1 MAICKIWGVKNN
13 LSRVI
18 GYVANDEKVS
28 EKTYQELHKEI
39 EYISNNSKTEDKL
52 FVSGINC
59 NSDNAKEEFTYV
71 KKKYNKEKGIIA
83 FHAIQSFK
91 EGEVTP
97 EQAHEIGK
105 QLATEMWGDRFQV
118 VVATHLNTKHLH
130 NHFII
135 NSVSMMDGKKYYAS
149 RTSYAEL
156 RKIND
161 QICREHGINYMEE
174 KITKGGMNYINYQ
187 RKDSEYSKQT
197 RSDVDLAIALASSYE
212 DFILILK
219 NMNYEVIE
227 RANKLS
233 VRNLEYNRNIRIE
246 RRFGSDYTI
255 ENIKKQIIGIYLPEK
270 KTYYRNLFKKDKLID
285 TLFDLNCKGLAIQY
299 IKYLK
304 LLNKYPTYIR
314 TNRVSYS
321 MQKDVLKMDSIS
333 KQAVLLAKYKINSED
348 ELINLFIEL
357 NKKMSKNKDNE
368 ELKDEISLI
377 KEIRQRI
384 KIEDNIRENEK
395 EVLIR

>member
-197 RSDVDLAIALASSYE
+197 R
-212 DFILILK
+212 
-219 NMNYEVIE
+219 
-227 RANKLS
+227 
-233 VRNLEYNRNIRIE
+233 
-246 RRFGSDYTI
+246 
-255 ENIKKQIIGIYLPEK
+255 
-270 KTYYRNLFKKDKLID
+270 
-285 TLFDLNCKGLAIQY
+285 
-299 IKYLK
+299 
-304 LLNKYPTYIR
+304 
-314 TNRVSYS
+314 
-321 MQKDVLKMDSIS
+321 
-333 KQAVLLAKYKINSED
+333 
-348 ELINLFIEL
+348 
-357 NKKMSKNKDNE
+357 
-368 ELKDEISLI
+368 
-377 KEIRQRI
+377 
-384 KIEDNIRENEK
+384 
-395 EVLIR
+395 